1 LLFDSSL
8 AYQASTLTNLFNKK
22 VLAHAPMSTDGHSKE
37 NRKLIAQW
45 PAALVA
51 LGLVLTLIWAGLLF
65 WLFLRLLHVM

>member
-1 LLFDSSL
+1 
-8 AYQASTLTNLFNKK
+8 
-22 VLAHAPMSTDGHSKE
+22 MSTDGHSKE
-37 NRKLIAQW
+37 NRNLIAQW